1 MKTDNGIAEHGGFG
15 TYNAPATGAGSPGHC
30 QKLRRTRR
38 CSVGHQKN
46 MVETAEEPDSRQLFP
61 AATNE

>member
-15 TYNAPATGAGSPGHC
+15 TYNAPATGAGSPG
-30 QKLRRTRR
+30 QSYGGPDAAASDTR
-38 CSVGHQKN
+38 N